1 MIANIGQLSIS
12 LAFIAAIFT
21 LALSILYFKK
31 IDFVT
36 DQNIRIASIIQ
47 FLFILFSYSILTYAY
62 VISDFS
68 IVNVWQ
74 NSHTDK
80 PLIYK
85 VTGVWGNH
93 EGSILLWVLI
103 LTFMSFLISIFSQ
116 QMHKNLKV
124 RILGIQSLITLAFL
138 LFIILT
144 SNPFL
149 TQFPIPLNG
158 LGLNPV
164 LQDPGLI
171 IHPPFLYLGYVGF
184 SIVFSFG
191 VAALLENNIDAKWA
205 RWVYPWTITSW
216 ASLTIGITIGS
227 WWAYYELGWGG
238 WWFWDPVENVSLLPW
253 LTGTALIH
261 SLMVVKNIN
270 NLKSWTIFLSIMTFL
285 FSLLGTFLVRSGILI
300 SVHSFAVDPRRGLFM
315 LFILAF
321 FTVGSLIIFAIKS
334 PKSSYFIEYRK
345 LGREGLIIMNNLLLV
360 VLCSVVFIGTLYPL
374 LLETVSGIKISVGPP
389 YFNITFLPFAF
400 ILMFFVPI
408 GPILNWKKTDF
419 SSLINLILLALIID
433 AVLMVLLYIIID
445 EKGPLLAFLSIALG
459 LWLIIGSF
467 IALIKRFDL
476 AEEGFIKSIKNIS
489 RIRILKIG
497 SIIAHAGVGVLI
509 IGVTI
514 ATAYEIKKDT
524 VFTLNEKIELANF
537 QIQYNG
543 ITPNIG
549 KNYDEIVANFI
560 IFRSEDNIGN
570 TSSTKRFYR
579 SQDTITTEAGI
590 YRYFFSHIYITLS
603 DINEKYVVAS
613 ISYKPFVKLIWLG
626 GFLMALGGLI
636 SLANNTRRLKP

>member
-1 MIANIGQLSIS
+1 MIAKIGQLSIF
-12 LAFIAAIFT
+12 LAFISTILT
-21 LALSILYFKK
+21 IVLAILYFKK
-31 IDFVT
+31 RDFIT
-36 DQNIRIASIIQ
+36 DNSVKLASIMQ
-47 FLFILFSYSILTYAY
+47 FIFILFSYFILTYSY

-68 IVNVWQ
+68 IINVWQ
-74 NSHTDK
+74 NSHTAK

-85 VTGVWGNH
+85 ITGVWGNH

-116 QMHKNLKV
+116 EMNKSLKV
-124 RILGIQSLITLAFL
+124 RVLGIQSLVTLAFL

-184 SIVFSFG
+184 SIVFSFA
-191 VAALLENNIDAKWA
+191 VAGLLENKIDSKWA
-205 RWVYPWTITSW
+205 RWVYPWTMISW
-216 ASLTIGITIGS
+216 SALTIGITIGS

-253 LTGTALIH
+253 LTGTALVH
-261 SLMVVKNIN
+261 STMVVRNIN
-270 NLKSWTIFLSIMTFL
+270 SLKSWTVLLSIMTFL

-315 LFILAF
+315 LFILSF
-321 FTVGSLIIFAIKS
+321 FTISSLIIFAIKS
-334 PKSSYFIEYRK
+334 PKPDYLIEYRK
-345 LGREGLIIMNNLLLV
+345 LGREGLIILNNLLLV

-374 LLETVSGIKISVGPP
+374 LLETISGIKISVGPP

-408 GPILNWKKTDF
+408 GPVLNWKKTDL
-419 SSLINLILLALIID
+419 SRLINLILLALIVNGVLIISLYAFID
-433 AVLMVLLYIIID
+433 K
-445 EKGPLLAFLSIALG
+445 KGPILAPFSIALG
-459 LWLIIGSF
+459 LWLIAGSLVT
-467 IALIKRFDL
+467 IVKRFGL
-476 AEEGFIKSIKNIS
+476 SEEGYIRNIT
-489 RIRILKIG
+489 RVRLLKIG
-497 SIIAHAGVGVLI
+497 SSLAHAGLGVLI
-509 IGVTI
+509 VGVTI
-514 ATAYEIKKDT
+514 VTAYETKVDR
-524 VFTLNEKIELANF
+524 VFGLNEKIELANF

-543 ITPNIG
+543 IKPNIG

-560 IFRSEDNIGN
+560 IYKSEDKIGDI
-570 TSSTKRFYR
+570 SSTKRFYR
-579 SQDTITTEAGI
+579 SQDTMTTEAGI

-603 DINEKYVVAS
+603 DINEEFVVAS

-626 GFLMALGGLI
+626 GFLMAFGGLV
-636 SLANNTRRLKP
+636 SLVDNKKRLKS